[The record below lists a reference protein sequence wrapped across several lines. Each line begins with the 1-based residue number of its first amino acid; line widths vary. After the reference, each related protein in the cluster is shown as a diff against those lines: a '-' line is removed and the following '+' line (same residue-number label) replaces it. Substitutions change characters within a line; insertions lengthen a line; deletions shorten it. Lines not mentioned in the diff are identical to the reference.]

1 MSSLRSNLFLVAL
14 GLSMLGLV
22 MVYSATYSEVGTDF
36 LFVRIGHMVLGV
48 AVFFLAS
55 RVRYTAWRRYAP
67 ALYLIV
73 LVGLVLVLVPGIGT
87 QINGARRWLDLGPM
101 SLQPAE
107 FAKLAAILT
116 LSCAVA
122 RLPHG
127 SGLPVKPLLAVGVLF
142 VLVFLE
148 PDFGTSVVLLA
159 GVAGTLWASELR
171 TRDLVLSGLL
181 GLVAV
186 AGMMVLEPYRRERF
200 LTFLDPWAAADGSGY
215 QVVQSMVAIKAGG
228 FFGSGAG
235 SGGQGPYVP
244 ELGTDMIF
252 ALIGEELG
260 LIGMVVV
267 IAAFGFIAL
276 AGRPEPRQAVRGA
289 AGREGHD
296 EAEGAWRLRASGER
310 QHERGGEEGASRG
323 HSRSPQMARSEKPS
337 AAKSP
342 ARSGA
347 SPALKNSSSCGGGA
361 ALVPLSMACAWPR
374 WWMSC
379 WKRCSKSRSIRSCWT
394 RSPRC
399 TATMRERPAAS
410 SDSTTAMSRRSTSPC
425 AVRSAATSAQGSGSA
440 QAAGPSVPPSMA
452 ST

>member
-14 GLSMLGLV
+14 GLSLLGLV
-22 MVYSATYSEVGTDF
+22 MVYSATYTEVGARF

-48 AVFFLAS
+48 AAFLVAS

-101 SLQPAE
+101 SIQPAE
-107 FAKLAAILT
+107 FAKLAAILV

-127 SGLPVKPLLAVGVLF
+127 SGLPVKPLVAVGVLCF
-142 VLVFLE
+142 LVLVE
-148 PDFGTSVVLLA
+148 PDFGTSVVLLSGA
-159 GVAGTLWASELR
+159 AGTLWASELR
-171 TRDLVLSGLL
+171 TKDLVLSGLV

-235 SGGQGPYVP
+235 SGGQAPYVP

-260 LIGMVVV
+260 LIGMIVV

-276 AGRPEPRQAVRGA
+276 AGLKIAMNAPSVMARCVAAGLTTMLIAQATFNIGAAMVVLPLAGMTLPFVSYGGSSLLVCFAAVGILYRISEDSERAREIKHTANPDRRRRHGGARYPRAVRG
-289 AGREGHD
+289 G
-296 EAEGAWRLRASGER
+296 
-310 QHERGGEEGASRG
+310 
-323 HSRSPQMARSEKPS
+323 
-337 AAKSP
+337 
-342 ARSGA
+342 
-347 SPALKNSSSCGGGA
+347 
-361 ALVPLSMACAWPR
+361 
-374 WWMSC
+374 
-379 WKRCSKSRSIRSCWT
+379 
-394 RSPRC
+394 
-399 TATMRERPAAS
+399 
-410 SDSTTAMSRRSTSPC
+410 
-425 AVRSAATSAQGSGSA
+425 
-440 QAAGPSVPPSMA
+440 
-452 ST
+452 

>member
-1 MSSLRSNLFLVAL
+1 MRSNLFLVAL

-36 LFVRIGHMVLGV
+36 LFVRICHMVFGV
-48 AVFFLAS
+48 AAFFLAS
-55 RVRYTAWRRYAP
+55 RVRYTAWRKYAP

-107 FAKLAAILT
+107 FAKLAAILV

-127 SGLPVKPLLAVGVLF
+127 SGLPVKPLVAVGVLF
-142 VLVFLE
+142 VLVFVE

-171 TRDLVLSGLL
+171 TRDLVVSGLL

-276 AGRPEPRQAVRGA
+276 AGLRIAMNAPSVMARCVAAGLTTMLIAQATFNIGAAMVVLPLAGMTLPFVSYGGSSLLICFAAVGILYRISEDSERATEIKHTADPDRRRRHGRARYPRAVRG
-289 AGREGHD
+289 G
-296 EAEGAWRLRASGER
+296 
-310 QHERGGEEGASRG
+310 
-323 HSRSPQMARSEKPS
+323 
-337 AAKSP
+337 
-342 ARSGA
+342 
-347 SPALKNSSSCGGGA
+347 
-361 ALVPLSMACAWPR
+361 
-374 WWMSC
+374 
-379 WKRCSKSRSIRSCWT
+379 
-394 RSPRC
+394 
-399 TATMRERPAAS
+399 
-410 SDSTTAMSRRSTSPC
+410 
-425 AVRSAATSAQGSGSA
+425 
-440 QAAGPSVPPSMA
+440 
-452 ST
+452 

>member
-1 MSSLRSNLFLVAL
+1 MSSLRANLFLVAL

-36 LFVRIGHMVLGV
+36 LFVRTCHMVFGV
-48 AVFFLAS
+48 AAFFLAS
-55 RVRYTAWRRYAP
+55 RVRYTAWRKYAP

-87 QINGARRWLDLGPM
+87 QINGARRWLDVGPM

-107 FAKLAAILT
+107 FAKLAAILV

-127 SGLPVKPLLAVGVLF
+127 SRLPVKPLVAVGVLF
-142 VLVFLE
+142 VLVFVE

-181 GLVAV
+181 GLVALT
-186 AGMMVLEPYRRERF
+186 GMMVLEPYRRERF

-276 AGRPEPRQAVRGA
+276 AGLRIAMNAPSVMARCVAAGLTTMLIAQATFNIGAAMVVLPLAGMTLPFVSYGGSSLLVCFAAVGILYRISEDSERAREIKDTANPDRRRRHRGARYPRAVRG
-289 AGREGHD
+289 G
-296 EAEGAWRLRASGER
+296 
-310 QHERGGEEGASRG
+310 
-323 HSRSPQMARSEKPS
+323 
-337 AAKSP
+337 
-342 ARSGA
+342 
-347 SPALKNSSSCGGGA
+347 
-361 ALVPLSMACAWPR
+361 
-374 WWMSC
+374 
-379 WKRCSKSRSIRSCWT
+379 
-394 RSPRC
+394 
-399 TATMRERPAAS
+399 
-410 SDSTTAMSRRSTSPC
+410 
-425 AVRSAATSAQGSGSA
+425 
-440 QAAGPSVPPSMA
+440 
-452 ST
+452 

>member
-1 MSSLRSNLFLVAL
+1 MSSLRANLFLVAL

-22 MVYSATYSEVGTDF
+22 MVYSATYGEVGTDF
-36 LFVRIGHMVLGV
+36 LFVRIGHTVLGV
-48 AVFFLAS
+48 AVFFVAS
-55 RVRYTAWRRYAP
+55 RIRYTSWRKYAP

-73 LVGLVLVLVPGIGT
+73 LLGLILVLIPGVGT

-101 SLQPAE
+101 SIQPAE
-107 FAKLAAILT
+107 FAKLAAILV

-127 SGLPVKPLLAVGVLF
+127 SGLPVKPLVAVGVLF
-142 VLVFLE
+142 VLVFVE

-171 TRDLVLSGLL
+171 TRDLVLSGFV

-235 SGGQGPYVP
+235 SGGQGTYVP

-276 AGRPEPRQAVRGA
+276 AGLRIAMNAPSVMARCVAAGLTTMLIAQATFNIGAAMVVFPLAGMTLPFVSYGGSSLLVCFAAVGILYRISEDSERAREIKHAASPDRRRRHGGARYPRAVRG
-289 AGREGHD
+289 G
-296 EAEGAWRLRASGER
+296 
-310 QHERGGEEGASRG
+310 
-323 HSRSPQMARSEKPS
+323 
-337 AAKSP
+337 
-342 ARSGA
+342 
-347 SPALKNSSSCGGGA
+347 
-361 ALVPLSMACAWPR
+361 
-374 WWMSC
+374 
-379 WKRCSKSRSIRSCWT
+379 
-394 RSPRC
+394 
-399 TATMRERPAAS
+399 
-410 SDSTTAMSRRSTSPC
+410 
-425 AVRSAATSAQGSGSA
+425 
-440 QAAGPSVPPSMA
+440 
-452 ST
+452 

>member
-36 LFVRIGHMVLGV
+36 LFVRVGHMVLGV
-48 AVFFLAS
+48 AAFFLAS

-107 FAKLAAILT
+107 FAKLAAILL

-127 SGLPVKPLLAVGVLF
+127 SGLPVKPLVAVGVLF
-142 VLVFLE
+142 VLVFVE

-171 TRDLVLSGLL
+171 TRDLVLSGLV

-186 AGMMVLEPYRRERF
+186 TGMMVLEPYRRERF
-200 LTFLDPWAAADGSGY
+200 LTFLDPWATADGSGY

-235 SGGQGPYVP
+235 SGGHGPYVP

-276 AGRPEPRQAVRGA
+276 AGLRIAMNAPSVMARCVAAGLTTMLIAQATFNIGAAMVVLPLAGMTLPFVSYGGSSLLVCFAAVGILYRISEDSERAREIKHTADPDRRRRHGGARYPRAVRG
-289 AGREGHD
+289 G
-296 EAEGAWRLRASGER
+296 
-310 QHERGGEEGASRG
+310 
-323 HSRSPQMARSEKPS
+323 
-337 AAKSP
+337 
-342 ARSGA
+342 
-347 SPALKNSSSCGGGA
+347 
-361 ALVPLSMACAWPR
+361 
-374 WWMSC
+374 
-379 WKRCSKSRSIRSCWT
+379 
-394 RSPRC
+394 
-399 TATMRERPAAS
+399 
-410 SDSTTAMSRRSTSPC
+410 
-425 AVRSAATSAQGSGSA
+425 
-440 QAAGPSVPPSMA
+440 
-452 ST
+452 

>member
-48 AVFFLAS
+48 AAFFLAS

-87 QINGARRWLDLGPM
+87 QINGARRWLDLGPI

-107 FAKLAAILT
+107 FAKLAAILL

-127 SGLPVKPLLAVGVLF
+127 SGLPVKPLVAVGVLF
-142 VLVFLE
+142 VLVFVE

-171 TRDLVLSGLL
+171 TRDLVLSGLV

-186 AGMMVLEPYRRERF
+186 TGMMVLEPYRRERF
-200 LTFLDPWAAADGSGY
+200 LTFLDPWATADGSGY

-235 SGGQGPYVP
+235 SGGHGPYVP

-276 AGRPEPRQAVRGA
+276 AGLRIAMNAPSVMARCVAAGLTTMLIAQATFNIGAAMVVLPLAGMTLPFVSYGGSSLLVCFAAVGILYRISEDSERAREIKHTADPDRRRRHGGARYPRAVRG
-289 AGREGHD
+289 G
-296 EAEGAWRLRASGER
+296 
-310 QHERGGEEGASRG
+310 
-323 HSRSPQMARSEKPS
+323 
-337 AAKSP
+337 
-342 ARSGA
+342 
-347 SPALKNSSSCGGGA
+347 
-361 ALVPLSMACAWPR
+361 
-374 WWMSC
+374 
-379 WKRCSKSRSIRSCWT
+379 
-394 RSPRC
+394 
-399 TATMRERPAAS
+399 
-410 SDSTTAMSRRSTSPC
+410 
-425 AVRSAATSAQGSGSA
+425 
-440 QAAGPSVPPSMA
+440 
-452 ST
+452 

>member
-1 MSSLRSNLFLVAL
+1 MSSLRANLFLVAL
-14 GLSMLGLV
+14 GLSLLGLV
-22 MVYSATYSEVGTDF
+22 MVYSATYGEVGTDF

-48 AVFFLAS
+48 AAFFVAS

-73 LVGLVLVLVPGIGT
+73 LLGLILVLIPGIGT

-101 SLQPAE
+101 SIQPAE
-107 FAKLAAILT
+107 FAKLAAILV

-127 SGLPVKPLLAVGVLF
+127 SGLPVKPLIAVGVLF
-142 VLVFLE
+142 MLVFVE

-159 GVAGTLWASELR
+159 GVAGTLWVSELR
-171 TRDLVLSGLL
+171 TRDLVLSGLG

-276 AGRPEPRQAVRGA
+276 AGLRIAMNAPSVMARCVAAGLTTMLIAQATFNIGAAMVVLPLAGMTLPFVSYGGSSLLVCFAAVGILYRISEDSERAREIKQSAGPDRRRRHGGARYPRAVRG
-289 AGREGHD
+289 G
-296 EAEGAWRLRASGER
+296 
-310 QHERGGEEGASRG
+310 
-323 HSRSPQMARSEKPS
+323 
-337 AAKSP
+337 
-342 ARSGA
+342 
-347 SPALKNSSSCGGGA
+347 
-361 ALVPLSMACAWPR
+361 
-374 WWMSC
+374 
-379 WKRCSKSRSIRSCWT
+379 
-394 RSPRC
+394 
-399 TATMRERPAAS
+399 
-410 SDSTTAMSRRSTSPC
+410 
-425 AVRSAATSAQGSGSA
+425 
-440 QAAGPSVPPSMA
+440 
-452 ST
+452 

>member
-36 LFVRIGHMVLGV
+36 LFVRIGHMLLGV
-48 AVFFLAS
+48 AAFFLAS

-107 FAKLAAILT
+107 FAKLAAILI

-171 TRDLVLSGLL
+171 TRDLVVSGLL

-276 AGRPEPRQAVRGA
+276 AGLRIAMNAPSVMARCVAVGLTTMLITQATFNIGAAMVILPLAGMTLPFVSYGGSSLLVCFAAVGILYRISEDSERAREIKPTADPDRRRRHGRARSPRAVRG
-289 AGREGHD
+289 G
-296 EAEGAWRLRASGER
+296 
-310 QHERGGEEGASRG
+310 
-323 HSRSPQMARSEKPS
+323 
-337 AAKSP
+337 
-342 ARSGA
+342 
-347 SPALKNSSSCGGGA
+347 
-361 ALVPLSMACAWPR
+361 
-374 WWMSC
+374 
-379 WKRCSKSRSIRSCWT
+379 
-394 RSPRC
+394 
-399 TATMRERPAAS
+399 
-410 SDSTTAMSRRSTSPC
+410 
-425 AVRSAATSAQGSGSA
+425 
-440 QAAGPSVPPSMA
+440 
-452 ST
+452 